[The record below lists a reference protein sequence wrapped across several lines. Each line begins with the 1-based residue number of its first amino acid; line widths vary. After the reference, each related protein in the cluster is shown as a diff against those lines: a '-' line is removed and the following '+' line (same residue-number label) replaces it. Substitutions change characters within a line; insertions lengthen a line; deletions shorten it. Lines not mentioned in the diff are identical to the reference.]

1 MSSSL
6 TKITSPLMGGL
17 GMSALHHTLT
27 PEQDVSY
34 LNNIMNYYQNLDT
47 SLADSVVNNL
57 SNAGVDLSQNLTDR
71 ISSVMGDETAR
82 QEAILANFNAYQ
94 ELMRPTFETQTND
107 LHTRLLN
114 QGLGVGNEAYQQAMN
129 DLNQTQ
135 NLALNQAA
143 YNAVNLGNEAYNDS
157 IELALKNA
165 NLNNNVRNSEIA
177 ELYKLMG
184 ITTSDEERQN
194 KLYNLGAEK
203 SEIEYNNEMDNI
215 QNLMELLRIA
225 SSIATKK

>member
-1 MSSSL
+1 
-6 TKITSPLMGGL
+6 
-17 GMSALHHTLT
+17 MSALHNTLT

-94 ELMRPTFETQTND
+94 DLMTPTFDAQTNN
-107 LHTRLLN
+107 LHTKLLN
-114 QGLGVGNEAYQQAMN
+114 QGLGVGTEAYQQAMN

-203 SEIEYNNEMDNI
+203 SEIEYGNEMDNI

>member
-6 TKITSPLMGGL
+6 TKITSPVMAGL
-17 GMSALHHTLT
+17 GMSALNNTLT

-47 SLADSVVNNL
+47 SLADSVVHNL
-57 SNAGVDLSQNLTDR
+57 SNAGVDISQNLTDR

-203 SEIEYNNEMDNI
+203 SEISYDNEMDNI